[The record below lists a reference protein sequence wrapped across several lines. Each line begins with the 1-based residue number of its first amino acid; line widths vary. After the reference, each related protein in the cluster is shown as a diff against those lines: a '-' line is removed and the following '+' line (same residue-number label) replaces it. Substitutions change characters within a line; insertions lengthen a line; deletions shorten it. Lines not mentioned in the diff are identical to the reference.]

1 MRMNV
6 KNKAHESLQKLSL
19 NINNKLYFL
28 SKNIHI
34 FLDKMFLLLLL
45 NIVSANVILSSG
57 LTNWTNQQLTFQY
70 NLYKTYKSMNII
82 TGSSILVYEINEN
95 GEMDTYKTN
104 NNVSAEEY
112 QYRLKKELGL
122 KSYPCF
128 FCDTTIQMCGG
139 QGFSE
144 RFEKLY
150 KNMSGFIDNTIT
162 KAIKYDYDG
171 YYLDIELSTVI
182 DKNKLTHFVNTWSK
196 ALKQINRT
204 LNIWIDGY
212 LSSYNSTMIYDNNDI
227 LLTTMNTYDTTFD
240 IFLSQVALNIGKI
253 DNNRL
258 SFGFLTYDSVM
269 NSVEIDKIIQWCKIF
284 KPYSL
289 SLWASTI
296 PLSWYQSIR
305 NYF

>member
-1 MRMNV
+1 MNV

-57 LTNWTNQQLTFQY
+57 LINWTNQQLTFQY

-104 NNVSAEEY
+104 NNLSAEEY

>member
-1 MRMNV
+1 MNV
-6 KNKAHESLQKLSL
+6 KNKAHKSLQKLSL
-19 NINNKLYFL
+19 NIHNKLYFL

-112 QYRLKKELGL
+112 QYRLKKEVGL

>member
-1 MRMNV
+1 MNV

-19 NINNKLYFL
+19 NIHNKLYFL

-112 QYRLKKELGL
+112 QYRLKKEVGL

>member
-1 MRMNV
+1 
-6 KNKAHESLQKLSL
+6 
-19 NINNKLYFL
+19 
-28 SKNIHI
+28 
-34 FLDKMFLLLLL
+34 MFLLLLL

-57 LTNWTNQQLTFQY
+57 LINWTNQQLTFQY

-104 NNVSAEEY
+104 NNLSAEEY

>member
-1 MRMNV
+1 MNV
-6 KNKAHESLQKLSL
+6 KSKTHKSSQKLSP
-19 NINNKLYFL
+19 NIHNKLYFL

-45 NIVSANVILSSG
+45 NIVSANIILSSG

-104 NNVSAEEY
+104 NNVLAEEY

-139 QGFSE
+139 QGFIE

-150 KNMSGFIDNTIT
+150 KNMSSFIDNTI
-162 KAIKYDYDG
+162 
-171 YYLDIELSTVI
+171 
-182 DKNKLTHFVNTWSK
+182 
-196 ALKQINRT
+196 NR
-204 LNIWIDGY
+204 
-212 LSSYNSTMIYDNNDI
+212 
-227 LLTTMNTYDTTFD
+227 
-240 IFLSQVALNIGKI
+240 QK
-253 DNNRL
+253 
-258 SFGFLTYDSVM
+258 
-269 NSVEIDKIIQWCKIF
+269 
-284 KPYSL
+284 
-289 SLWASTI
+289 
-296 PLSWYQSIR
+296 
-305 NYF
+305 